1 MECVVT
7 RLEPLT
13 PERSK
18 TVGTMIRMVQD
29 NAALGIATNKEG
41 VFTRIV
47 DVDDP
52 DESLIVGDF
61 DVHA

>member
-1 MECVVT
+1 MRSNPFGADE
-7 RLEPLT
+7 

-29 NAALGIATNKEG
+29 NAALGIATNEDG
-41 VFTRIV
+41 VFTHIV